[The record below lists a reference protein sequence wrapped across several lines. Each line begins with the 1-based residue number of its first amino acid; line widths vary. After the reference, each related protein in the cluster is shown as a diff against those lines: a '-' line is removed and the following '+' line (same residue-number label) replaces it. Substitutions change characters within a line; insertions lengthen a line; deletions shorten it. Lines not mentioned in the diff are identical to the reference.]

1 MYYVYI
7 LLYITS
13 LLTYLLRKRGLLF
26 WVVNHIIIN
35 ESSKLSIFTV
45 AKLCD
50 VILVNCPMTLLSTK
64 VSKLLMFVDSR
75 YEPCYNAI
83 ILILL
88 FQILERVPHFCLY
101 LYHFQYFQANLLFV
115 FEVQVVYCL
124 YVKSYSASN
133 FIYVD
138 FNRSIVC

>member
-50 VILVNCPMTLLSTK
+50 VILVNCPMTLLSTI
-64 VSKLLMFVDSR
+64 KLTV
-75 YEPCYNAI
+75 N
-83 ILILL
+83 
-88 FQILERVPHFCLY
+88 
-101 LYHFQYFQANLLFV
+101 
-115 FEVQVVYCL
+115 
-124 YVKSYSASN
+124 KT
-133 FIYVD
+133 
-138 FNRSIVC
+138 FNVCG